1 MEDGGNTR
9 RVRIISPNLLINETT
24 KKARRRVE
32 VNPKPLFVSLSA
44 PTAARRFVFS
54 VLFEAIFIIIIIVR
68 IYQSSKSLNIS
79 SVPLTSSIARKPRT
93 SLFICN
99 SFFFLPRRLSVD
111 SYRVVVKY
119 KILAI
124 ERDFLLL
131 VSFSALWEGGKSTYL

>member
-9 RVRIISPNLLINETT
+9 RVRIISPKLLINETT

-54 VLFEAIFIIIIIVR
+54 VLFEAIFICHHNHRSYLSIIEIIEYF
-68 IYQSSKSLNIS
+68 IGSSHFVDRAGASNLSS
-79 SVPLTSSIARKPRT
+79 SVTLLSSSP
-93 SLFICN
+93 
-99 SFFFLPRRLSVD
+99 LSVD

>member
-1 MEDGGNTR
+1 MKDGGKASQNYFSQALDQR
-9 RVRIISPNLLINETT
+9 DHKE
-24 KKARRRVE
+24 KARRRVE

-79 SVPLTSSIARKPRT
+79 SVPLTSSIAREPRA

-99 SFFFLPRRLSVD
+99 SFFFLPRRCLS
-111 SYRVVVKY
+111 
-119 KILAI
+119 ILT
-124 ERDFLLL
+124 
-131 VSFSALWEGGKSTYL
+131 ALS